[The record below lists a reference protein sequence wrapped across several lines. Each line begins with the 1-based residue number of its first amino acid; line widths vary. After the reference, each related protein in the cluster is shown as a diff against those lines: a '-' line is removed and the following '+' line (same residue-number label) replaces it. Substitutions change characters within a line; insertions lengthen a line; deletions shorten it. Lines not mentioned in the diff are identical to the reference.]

1 MKKLLKNYESEA
13 TKFIK
18 DFLKKNPEVK
28 VNQKQARE
36 FWWDRPQDVKTIKK
50 FYSSKINK
58 KPYEYY

>member
-50 FYSSKINK
+50 ILFIQD
-58 KPYEYY
+58 